1 MPFRT
6 LSSPKKLGNHAAEIV
21 ALAPLESARLVA
33 AVTTDPVKVA
43 AHAIGGGPVKV
54 TNVSLDEVSAAAMI
68 NKKVAVVKSG
78 DDLWALLD
86 IQHTPKMEQVGRDIR
101 SLHACPAGE
110 TALAVGW
117 DGNGAALA
125 FQNNEVGGRQ
135 FVLRGD
141 LRTVSLRD
149 GICYVVA
156 TASSDTA
163 GAGGQL
169 RLHAGTTPESGATAR
184 ADLPAAASGF
194 DLLAGG
200 HELSALTKRG
210 ADSVCVVVREGA
222 SALTVKMMSVAG
234 GVADVAVISSSL
246 FVLGQDG
253 KLRLFAADALAQA
266 DDGAAPSATFEL
278 EIRAQGQPSVLTATT
293 TGGNKLW
300 IGTRSGDVIRCD
312 AIKGSLDV

>member
-33 AVTTDPVKVA
+33 AVTTDPVQVA
-43 AHAIGGGPVKV
+43 TYAIGGGAVKV

-68 NKKVAVVKSG
+68 SKKVAVVKSG

-101 SLHACPAGE
+101 SLHACPEGE

-156 TASSDTA
+156 DG

-169 RLHAGTTPESGATAR
+169 RMHAGTTPESGATAR

-210 ADSVCVVVREGA
+210 ADSVCVVMREGA
-222 SALTVKMMSVAG
+222 SALTVKMLSVAG

-253 KLRLFAADALAQA
+253 KLRLFAAEALSQA
-266 DDGAAPSATFEL
+266 DDGAAPSTTFEL

-293 TGGNKLW
+293 KGGNKLW

-312 AIKGSLDV
+312 AVKGSLDV